1 MIDPAAR
8 RRNSRRMVFD
18 LIRER
23 QKLSRA
29 QLARETNMSF
39 PTVMKVVDEFIA
51 KGLLRE
57 LEEIEPM
64 DGAGRRGHMLKF
76 EPGGLPGHRRGM
88 RGPLCPC
95 GHDGHDRQRA
105 GAGNHRTG

>member
-57 LEEIEPM
+57 I
-64 DGAGRRGHMLKF
+64 
-76 EPGGLPGHRRGM
+76 
-88 RGPLCPC
+88 
-95 GHDGHDRQRA
+95 
-105 GAGNHRTG
+105 TTT